1 MKTDIVSASPGA
13 DQAIRR
19 AVELLRRGEAV
30 ALPTETVYGLAADA
44 LREEAVLKIFQAKS
58 RPQFDPL
65 IVHLPNAEAI
75 GRVAIIDKAV
85 SSLFERLQK
94 QFWPGPLTFVF
105 PRRAV
110 ISDLVT
116 AGLNTVAVRLSA
128 HPVFSDII
136 QTFGGPLAAPSA
148 NQFGRISPT
157 TASHVREELDGLV
170 PLIVDA
176 GPTTHG
182 LESTIIA
189 LRNGRIEIL
198 RRGPV
203 TQEQLAEFGEIAVIG
218 PTSHPEAPGQL
229 PSHYAPRT
237 PLVLVDDAA
246 TFNCPAGKRC
256 GVLAWN
262 RPEQDEFAEVR
273 RLSKR
278 QDVAEAATNLF
289 RYLRELDGQSLDL
302 IVAEKVPDHGLGAAI
317 NDRLRRASKPQGAAI

>member
-1 MKTDIVSASPGA
+1 MKTDIVSADTGGDA
-13 DQAIRR
+13 VRR
-19 AVELLRRGEAV
+19 AVELLRGGEAV

-44 LREEAVLKIFQAKS
+44 LRQEAVLKIFQAKS

-65 IVHLPNAEAI
+65 IVHLPDVEAI
-75 GRVAIIDKAV
+75 GRVAIIDKV
-85 SSLFERLQK
+85 VRPLFERLLK

-128 HPVFSDII
+128 HPVFSEII
-136 QTFGGPLAAPSA
+136 RTFGGPLAAPSA

-157 TASHVREELDGLV
+157 TAAHVREELDGLI

-203 TQEQLAEFGEIAVIG
+203 TQEQLAEFGEIAVIE

-246 TFNCPAGKRC
+246 TFICPAGKRC
-256 GVLAWN
+256 GLLAWN

-278 QDVAEAATNLF
+278 LDVAEAATNLF
-289 RYLRELDGQSLDL
+289 RYLRELDGQSLHL
-302 IVAEKVPDHGLGAAI
+302 IVAEKVPDRGLGTAI
-317 NDRLRRASKPQGAAI
+317 NDRLQRAATKL

>member
-1 MKTDIVSASPGA
+1 VKTEIISASAGGDEA
-13 DQAIRR
+13 VRR
-19 AVELLRRGEAV
+19 AVELLKGGEVV

-44 LREEAVLKIFQAKS
+44 LRDDAVLKIFQAKS

-65 IVHLPNAEAI
+65 IVHLPDAEAI
-75 GRVAIIDKAV
+75 ARVAIVDKAV
-85 SSLFERLQK
+85 KPLFERLRK
-94 QFWPGPLTFVF
+94 QFWPGPLTFIF

-110 ISDLVT
+110 IPDLVT

-128 HPVFSDII
+128 HPVFSEII

-157 TASHVREELDGLV
+157 SAAHVREELDGLV

-176 GPTTHG
+176 GPTPHG

-218 PTSHPEAPGQL
+218 PTSDPEAPGQL

-246 TFNCPAGKRC
+246 AFLCPAGKRC
-256 GVLAWN
+256 GLLGWK
-262 RPEQDEFAEVR
+262 RPERDQFAETR
-273 RLSKR
+273 HLSKR
-278 QDVAEAATNLF
+278 MDVAEAATNLF

-302 IVAEKVPDHGLGAAI
+302 IIAEKVPDQGLGAAI
-317 NDRLRRASKPQGAAI
+317 NDRLRRASTA

>member
-1 MKTDIVSASPGA
+1 VKTDLVSIGTGGGEAV
-13 DQAIRR
+13 RR
-19 AVELLRRGEAV
+19 AVELLRSGEAV
-30 ALPTETVYGLAADA
+30 ALPSETVYGLAADA
-44 LREEAVLKIFQAKS
+44 LREEAVLKIFRAKS
-58 RPQFDPL
+58 RPRFDPL
-65 IVHLPNAEAI
+65 IVHLPDAEAI
-75 GRVAIIDKAV
+75 RRVAIIDKVVAPD
-85 SSLFERLQK
+85 FERLRK

-128 HPVFSDII
+128 HPVFSEIVR
-136 QTFGGPLAAPSA
+136 TFGGPLAAPSA

-157 TASHVREELDGLV
+157 TAAHVREELDGLV

-203 TQEQLAEFGEIAVIG
+203 TQEQLAEFGPIAVIG
-218 PTSHPEAPGQL
+218 PTSRPEAPGQL

-237 PLVLVDDAA
+237 SLVLVDDAA
-246 TFNCPAGKRC
+246 TFICPAGKRC
-256 GVLAWN
+256 GLLAWN

-278 QDVAEAATNLF
+278 LDVGEAATNLF
-289 RYLRELDGQSLDL
+289 RFLRELDGQKLDL
-302 IVAEKVPDHGLGAAI
+302 IVAEKVPDQGLGAAI
-317 NDRLRRASKPQGAAI
+317 NDRLRRASTV

>member
-1 MKTDIVSASPGA
+1 
-13 DQAIRR
+13 
-19 AVELLRRGEAV
+19 V

-65 IVHLPNAEAI
+65 IVHLPDADAI

-85 SSLFERLQK
+85 IPIFDRLRK
-94 QFWPGPLTFVF
+94 QFWPGPLTFIF

-128 HPVFSDII
+128 HPVFSEII
-136 QTFGGPLAAPSA
+136 RKFGGPLAAPSA

-157 TASHVREELDGLV
+157 TAAHVREELDGLV

-203 TQEQLAEFGEIAVIG
+203 TQEQLAEFGETAVIG

-246 TFNCPAGKRC
+246 TFTCPAGKRC
-256 GVLAWN
+256 GLLAWN

-278 QDVAEAATNLF
+278 LDVAEAAANLF
-289 RYLRELDGQSLDL
+289 RYLRELDGQSLHL
-302 IVAEKVPDHGLGAAI
+302 IVAEKVPDRGLGTAI
-317 NDRLRRASKPQGAAI
+317 NDRLRRASTR

>member
-1 MKTDIVSASPGA
+1 M
-13 DQAIRR
+13 
-19 AVELLRRGEAV
+19 
-30 ALPTETVYGLAADA
+30 PTETVYGLAADA

-65 IVHLPNAEAI
+65 IVHLPDAEAI

-85 SSLFERLQK
+85 NPIFEQLRK

-116 AGLNTVAVRLSA
+116 AGLSTVAVRLSA
-128 HPVFSDII
+128 HPVFSEII
-136 QTFGGPLAAPSA
+136 RTFGGPLAAPSA
-148 NQFGRISPT
+148 NQFGRVSPT
-157 TASHVREELDGLV
+157 TAAHVREELEGLV

-198 RRGPV
+198 RPGPV

-229 PSHYAPRT
+229 PLHYAPRT

-246 TFNCPAGKRC
+246 AFTCPTGKRC
-256 GVLAWN
+256 GLLAWN
-262 RPEQDEFAEVR
+262 RPEQDEFAAVR
-273 RLSKR
+273 RLSNR
-278 QDVAEAATNLF
+278 QDIAEAATNLF
-289 RYLRELDGQSLDL
+289 RYLRELDGQSLHL
-302 IVAEKVPDHGLGAAI
+302 IVAEKVPDRGLGAAI
-317 NDRLRRASKPQGAAI
+317 NDRLSRASTV

>member
-1 MKTDIVSASPGA
+1 VKTNVVSAGA
-13 DQAIRR
+13 DGEAVRR
-19 AVELLRRGEAV
+19 AVELLNQGEAV

-44 LREEAVLKIFQAKS
+44 VREESVLKIFQAKS

-65 IVHLPNAEAI
+65 IVHLPDADAV
-75 GRVAIIDKAV
+75 GRVAIIEKAIIP
-85 SSLFERLQK
+85 LFDQLRK

-110 ISDLVT
+110 VSDLVT

-128 HPVFSDII
+128 HPVFSEII
-136 QTFGGPLAAPSA
+136 RTFGGPLAAPSA

-157 TASHVREELDGLV
+157 TAAHVREELDGLV

-237 PLVLVDDAA
+237 RLVLVDDAA
-246 TFNCPAGKRC
+246 TFNCPAGQRC
-256 GVLAWN
+256 GLLAWN
-262 RPEQDEFAEVR
+262 RPEQDEFAAIR
-273 RLSKR
+273 RLSNR

-289 RYLRELDGQSLDL
+289 RYLRELDGQSLHL
-302 IVAEKVPDHGLGAAI
+302 IVAEKVPDRGLGAAI
-317 NDRLRRASKPQGAAI
+317 NDRLRRASTL

>member
-1 MKTDIVSASPGA
+1 MKTDLVSAGTDGKA
-13 DQAIRR
+13 VRR
-19 AVELLRRGEAV
+19 AVELLKQGEAV

-44 LREEAVLKIFQAKS
+44 VREEAVLKIFQAKS

-65 IVHLPNAEAI
+65 IVHLPDAEMI
-75 GRVAIIDKAV
+75 GRVAIIEKAV
-85 SSLFERLQK
+85 TSLFDRLQK

-116 AGLNTVAVRLSA
+116 AGLSTVAVRLSA
-128 HPVFSDII
+128 HPVFSEII
-136 QTFGGPLAAPSA
+136 RTFGGPLAAPSA

-157 TASHVREELDGLV
+157 TAAHVREELDGLV

-203 TQEQLAEFGEIAVIG
+203 TQEQLAEFGEITVIG
-218 PTSHPEAPGQL
+218 PTSHPEVPGQL

-246 TFNCPAGKRC
+246 TFICPPGRRC
-256 GVLAWN
+256 GLLAWN

-278 QDVAEAATNLF
+278 LDVGEAATNLF
-289 RYLRELDGQSLDL
+289 RYLRELDGQSLHL
-302 IVAEKVPDHGLGAAI
+302 IVAEKVPDRGLGAAI
-317 NDRLRRASKPQGAAI
+317 NDRLRRASTR